1 MLLLI
6 VFVLLALVFSF
17 LCSIA
22 EAVILS
28 VTPAHIMVLEKQGK
42 SSGPL
47 LRELKANV
55 GKPLAAIL
63 TLNTIAHTV
72 GAVGA
77 GAQAV
82 IVFGNAYLGVVSAVL
97 TLLILVLSEI
107 IPKTLGAHHWRKLA
121 PATAYG
127 LRILVWLLYPFVML
141 TEKLTGGMVEGV
153 NLSGFSRSEFA
164 AMADLSAKE
173 GQLAKRESEILKNL
187 LQLGNT
193 RVRDVMTP
201 RTVLFSLPGGTM
213 VAEFFGKHEQVRF
226 SRIPVYGEDPDQI
239 EGFVLRSD
247 LLLAQA
253 GNDPDIT
260 PHTHCKFQYRQ
271 GELMRSIKRGCPGAY

>member
-1 MLLLI
+1 
-6 VFVLLALVFSF
+6 
-17 LCSIA
+17 
-22 EAVILS
+22 
-28 VTPAHIMVLEKQGK
+28 
-42 SSGPL
+42 
-47 LRELKANV
+47 
-55 GKPLAAIL
+55 
-63 TLNTIAHTV
+63 
-72 GAVGA
+72 
-77 GAQAV
+77 
-82 IVFGNAYLGVVSAVL
+82 
-97 TLLILVLSEI
+97 
-107 IPKTLGAHHWRKLA
+107 
-121 PATAYG
+121 
-127 LRILVWLLYPFVML
+127 
-141 TEKLTGGMVEGV
+141 
-153 NLSGFSRSEFA
+153 
-164 AMADLSAKE
+164 MADLSAKE